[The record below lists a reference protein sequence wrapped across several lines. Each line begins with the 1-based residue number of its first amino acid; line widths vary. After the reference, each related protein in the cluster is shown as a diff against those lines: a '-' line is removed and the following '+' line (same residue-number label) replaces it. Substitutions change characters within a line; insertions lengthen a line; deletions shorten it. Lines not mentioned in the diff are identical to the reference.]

1 VATKTSGEIEK
12 EFIDNLKNSTGKTLT
27 DWMKQISGSGINK
40 RNDIIKW
47 LKEKNGFGHM
57 NASLLTGMYLN
68 NGKPVYGS
76 TEDLLDN
83 QFAKAAEMKPLYEAF
98 TAFARKHFPNSTV
111 LPKKTYVSILEKREF
126 AAINIKPTELR
137 IGFDLGDHAWASGND
152 GGDDPFGNGDR
163 HGDGNGRHQRDDWRD
178 NSGGGPRGERALDR
192 RGGERDPPGRPD
204 PASLQARPGS
214 LLPALRVQPRS
225 RRQGS
230 ERRRVPGPDLD
241 GGKDGGGIQGAAGGL
256 REKERRAAPRD
267 EPAQE
272 RQRQADHVSGLA
284 AGRSAGPDDPV

>member
-137 IGFDLGDHAWASGND
+137 IGFDLGDHAFDETVTKSKLTGPMPRISHMLVVTGKTQLNED
-152 GGDDPFGNGDR
+152 LVKLLR
-163 HGDGNGRHQRDDWRD
+163 LLYQR
-178 NSGGGPRGERALDR
+178 S
-192 RGGERDPPGRPD
+192 
-204 PASLQARPGS
+204 
-214 LLPALRVQPRS
+214 
-225 RRQGS
+225 
-230 ERRRVPGPDLD
+230 
-241 GGKDGGGIQGAAGGL
+241 
-256 REKERRAAPRD
+256 
-267 EPAQE
+267 
-272 RQRQADHVSGLA
+272 H
-284 AGRSAGPDDPV
+284 